1 MFLIINDDADD
12 QSVISFYIDLL
23 TFKVE
28 RLNFTDDADDAV
40 ECVQVKLVFNNESQ
54 VFLNES
60 FLHKRK
66 SLIAVLASEN
76 KNRSSFD
83 EEVIEVYDVQCR
95 LSLLLESKKKI
106 KILDKLMSEVK
117 RI

>member
-12 QSVISFYIDLL
+12 QSVMSFHVDLL

-40 ECVQVKLVFNNESQ
+40 ECVQVRLVFNNESQ

-60 FLHKRK
+60 SLHERK

-76 KNRSSFD
+76 ENRSSFD
-83 EEVIEVYDVQCR
+83 EKVVEVHDVQCR
-95 LSLLLESKKKI
+95 LSLLLESKRKNKDI
-106 KILDKLMSEVK
+106 K
-117 RI
+117 

>member
-1 MFLIINDDADD
+1 VFLIINNDADD
-12 QSVISFYIDLL
+12 QLVMSFYINLL

-28 RLNFTDDADDAV
+28 RLNFADDADDAV
-40 ECVQVKLVFNNESQ
+40 ECVQVKLVFNNKSQ

-60 FLHKRK
+60 SLHKRK

-76 KNRSSFD
+76 ENRSLFN

-95 LSLLLESKKKI
+95 LSLLLESKKKNKDI
-106 KILDKLMSEVK
+106 
-117 RI
+117 R

>member
-1 MFLIINDDADD
+1 MFLIIDDDANN
-12 QSVISFYIDLL
+12 QSVMSFHINLL
-23 TFKVE
+23 TFKVK
-28 RLNFTDDADDAV
+28 RLNFAYDADDAV
-40 ECVQVKLVFNNESQ
+40 ECVQVRLVFNNESQ

-60 FLHKRK
+60 SLHKRK

-76 KNRSSFD
+76 ENRSSFD

-95 LSLLLESKKKI
+95 LSLLLKSKKK